1 MKITKQEVDA
11 LNAVLSLEIQ
21 QEDYTA
27 QVDKILKDYRKNANI
42 PGFRK
47 GQVPMGMIRKQYGRA
62 VQVDEVNKMIQEQIG
77 SYIDKEKLE
86 VLGNPLPVEKDAF
99 SWDDNPLTFDFELGL
114 APSFEAKIKTKK
126 SVTHYHIVADKKS
139 IDEQIERIRKQYGK
153 LISQDSV
160 SNDSEVNGRFFNEQL
175 EVDHKTQLD
184 LTELKSKKLIKE
196 LKGKKASDVLELSTK
211 NLFDNDLLLARHLG
225 VSEEKVK
232 ELDNVTIQFTVEE
245 VNKREPAELDQ
256 ELYDK
261 LFGPEVISSEEE
273 LRAKLKEDGEKQFVQ
288 QSDQKLMA
296 DYTERLL
303 EDHKFDLPSD
313 FLKKWIRVSGE
324 KPLTEEEALTEYEK
338 SEKGIR
344 YQLIEAKIIDQH
356 ELQMNFEELK
366 AYAKEFIKAQMAQ
379 YGQMNPPEEQLNEIA
394 ARVMSNED
402 ETRRLS
408 SQLMNQK
415 LLDLIKMEGNLKKK
429 ELNFEK
435 FIKEAYKA

>member
-1 MKITKQEVDA
+1 
-11 LNAVLSLEIQ
+11 
-21 QEDYTA
+21 
-27 QVDKILKDYRKNANI
+27 
-42 PGFRK
+42 
-47 GQVPMGMIRKQYGRA
+47 MGMIRKQYGRA

-86 VLGNPLPVEKDAF
+86 VLGNPLPVEKDVF

-160 SNDSEVNGRFFNEQL
+160 SNDSEVNGRFFDEQL

-273 LRAKLKEDGEKQFVQ
+273 LR
-288 QSDQKLMA
+288 
-296 DYTERLL
+296 
-303 EDHKFDLPSD
+303 
-313 FLKKWIRVSGE
+313 
-324 KPLTEEEALTEYEK
+324 
-338 SEKGIR
+338 
-344 YQLIEAKIIDQH
+344 
-356 ELQMNFEELK
+356 
-366 AYAKEFIKAQMAQ
+366 
-379 YGQMNPPEEQLNEIA
+379 EQN
-394 ARVMSNED
+394 S
-402 ETRRLS
+402 
-408 SQLMNQK
+408 K
-415 LLDLIKMEGNLKKK
+415 KMEKNNLCSNLTK
-429 ELNFEK
+429 N
-435 FIKEAYKA
+435 